1 MSNNPNSL
9 EILKDLLFREERAK
23 QAEAERDLDRLED
36 EIKVREKMEQNI
48 EPILADWFMRFR
60 RDFPKEF
67 GHLFYQTLEREV
79 QENPERIQNALYPVF
94 RNMFEEFNQERR
106 KGVLDKL
113 GFGRINKLKD
123 PTTLYREKVPHEDE
137 VQNKAKNRAKVAL
150 SDVFVLENNARNLLG
165 MRSRYSGDSNEEV
178 TSLMLD
184 TIRRMVEDA
193 VVRKKAQTLD
203 WIDFNGYKIY
213 LITFKRISV
222 ACTVNGQPNEDYM
235 NELED
240 RVMEFAKEFL
250 PDMDQGNFDYNTGLC
265 QRLLSQHFSEIGK

>member
-23 QAEAERDLDRLED
+23 QAETDKDLDRIES

-67 GHLFYQTLEREV
+67 GHLFYQTLEKEI
-79 QENPERIQNALYPVF
+79 QENPDRIQGALYPVF
-94 RNMFEEFNQERR
+94 RNMFEEYNQERR
-106 KGVLDKL
+106 SGFLDKL
-113 GFGRINKLKD
+113 GFGRVNKLKD
-123 PTTLYREKVPHEDE
+123 PTTLYKDKVKDSSDSSKGRSSKKIT
-137 VQNKAKNRAKVAL
+137 VT
-150 SDVFVLENNARNLLG
+150 DVFVLENTSRNLLG
-165 MRSRYSGDSNEEV
+165 MRSKFTSESDQEV

-184 TIRRMVEDA
+184 TVRRMVEDA
-193 VVRKKAQTLD
+193 VIRKKSQNID
-203 WIDFNGYKIY
+203 WVDFNGYKIY

-222 ACTVNGQPNEDYM
+222 SCTVNGIPEEDFM
-235 NELED
+235 TQLED

-250 PDMDQGNFDYNTGLC
+250 PEMDQGNFDYNTGLC
-265 QRLLSQHFSEIGK
+265 QRLLSQHFPEVSR